1 MAATSAVTNL
11 GKKAMIGLTGN
22 IDAQTAFGYVA
33 NGSGSTDA
41 AATQTALV
49 SENTGSGSDRAA
61 VTPTSEQTTTADD
74 TLRFTKTW
82 TFSGSKTLREFAIL
96 NASSDGVML
105 ARYVLAADKALIS
118 GETYT
123 LTADV
128 ILA

>member
-11 GKKAMIGLTGN
+11 GKKAMIGLAGN
-22 IDAQTAFGYVA
+22 IDTQTAFGYVA

-41 AATQTALV
+41 AAAQTALV

-61 VTPTSEQTTTADD
+61 VTPTSETTTTTDD

-105 ARYVLAADKALIS
+105 ARYVLAGDKALIS

>member
-11 GKKAMIGLTGN
+11 GKKAMIGLAGN
-22 IDAQTAFGYVA
+22 IDTQTAFGYVA

-41 AATQTALV
+41 AAAQTALV

-61 VTPTSEQTTTADD
+61 VTPTSETTTTTDD

-82 TFSGSKTLREFAIL
+82 TFSGSKTLREFGIF

-105 ARYVLAADKALIS
+105 ARYVLTADKSLVS

-128 ILA
+128 VVA